1 MHVGVLVLNELL
13 LKPLD
18 FIVVAKIGIS
28 VERAITLNLLGH
40 NTCAHA
46 PVVIDVPLGCNA
58 TARIGRVVKVVF
70 YEISIISLEEVDV
83 TIVCNALLEA
93 SPESD
98 LCPI

>member
-18 FIVVAKIGIS
+18 FVVVAEIGIS
-28 VERAITLNLLGH
+28 VERAITFDLLGH
-40 NTCAHA
+40 HTCADA
-46 PVVIDVPLGCNA
+46 PVVINVPLGCNA
-58 TARIGRVVKVVF
+58 TARIGRVVKVVL
-70 YEISIISLEEVDV
+70 YEISVISFEEVDV
-83 TIVCNALLEA
+83 AVVCNALLEA